1 MTGSGAP
8 TQSKMTPVG
17 RPNSAT
23 RSNSA
28 TASSG
33 DMQGNGSSIMKRPFD
48 SSYSSRAQSLIART
62 QAARS
67 SGFLI

>member
-8 TQSKMTPVG
+8 TQSKMIPVG

-23 RSNSA
+23 RNNSA

-33 DMQGNGSSIMKRPFD
+33 VWHGNGNSMMKRPFD
-48 SSYSSRAQSLIART
+48 SS
-62 QAARS
+62 
-67 SGFLI
+67 